1 MPLPKAVANSI
12 THAGLRAIVVMFVI
26 WLLLMLISLYHD
38 GRAHAHDAQHLSDW
52 IGNQAYKSPNGEMC
66 CGLGDC
72 AMLDDNAVTPV
83 PGGYAVHGSGTYFL
97 PYGPQEVQRERFD
110 ETGAGRRDPGQPG
123 QSLLAVWKLLRGFHR
138 TEPAPMLLYQTVVL
152 GGRARSSRSWLDAS
166 PGKAANVGERE
177 APHDRTRPPHPPLG
191 RTPEHPSP
199 AQPRADALA
208 KPADRPA
215 RR

>member
-38 GRAHAHDAQHLSDW
+38 GRAHAHDARHLSDW

-72 AMLDDNAVTPV
+72 AMLDDDAVTPV

-110 ETGAGRRDPGQPG
+110 ETVPAAETLVSQDNHYWRCGSYYGGVTGPNQRRCFFIKPSFSELSPGLRGAG
-123 QSLLAVWKLLRGFHR
+123 
-138 TEPAPMLLYQTVVL
+138 
-152 GGRARSSRSWLDAS
+152 
-166 PGKAANVGERE
+166 
-177 APHDRTRPPHPPLG
+177 
-191 RTPEHPSP
+191 
-199 AQPRADALA
+199 
-208 KPADRPA
+208 
-215 RR
+215 